1 MPFVQLGHM
10 DQSVFVDLLRRAV
23 VEPAISGTIAQITTP
38 SGRNVSADRKQRA
51 AWFNGLSEE
60 DRTNIEYAVS
70 EAVHAATFGFCC
82 VLDGAR
88 AITDDPHS
96 GHLELRYVGGA
107 SDTLL
112 ASSAA
117 EMPALPLHE
126 LL

>member
-1 MPFVQLGHM
+1 MPFVQLVPM
-10 DQSVFVDLLRRAV
+10 NQSVFIELLRRAV
-23 VEPAISGTIAQITTP
+23 VGPAISGTIAQMATP
-38 SGRNVSADRKQRA
+38 SGRNLSADRRQRA

-60 DRTNIEYAVS
+60 DRANIEFVVAEAVS
-70 EAVHAATFGFCC
+70 AATFGLCC
-82 VLDGAR
+82 VLDGTR
-88 AITDDPHS
+88 AVTDDPHS

-117 EMPALPLHE
+117 EMPVLPLHE